1 MMRDDLGDLLPVV
14 GPPRSIV
21 SLVPSLTELV
31 AEWGLASSLVG
42 VTDFCVSPP
51 GAFPDAERLR
61 GTKNPDTRR
70 IAALRPDLVLADR
83 EENRRIDVERLR
95 AAGLA
100 VWVTS
105 VRSVSD
111 VAASVRRLG
120 PALGAE
126 SEGKDLARRILAEVE
141 ASTAAGPSGE
151 ADSVPSACMI
161 WRDGPQQGDA
171 ERWWAVGADT
181 FAGDL
186 LRCAGLPPVAIGDDG
201 RYPRATL
208 AEFRGASP
216 EVVLLPDEPYLF
228 GDADADEFRDWAVD
242 VLRCSGQP
250 LFWWGPR
257 TPAALR
263 WLRQVRTDRVARAQD
278 SVRRAKPRS
287 A

>member
-1 MMRDDLGDLLPVV
+1 MRRLPLLNGLGERLPPN

-21 SLVPSLTELV
+21 SLVPSMSELV
-31 AEWGLASSLVG
+31 AEWGLAPLLLA
-42 VTDFCVSPP
+42 VTDYCVLPH
-51 GAFPDAERLR
+51 GAFPDAERIR
-61 GTKNPDTRR
+61 GTKNPDTSR
-70 IAALRPDLVLADR
+70 ITALRPHLVLADQ
-83 EENRRIDVERLR
+83 EENRQIDVARLR
-95 AAGLA
+95 ADGIA

-105 VRSVSD
+105 VRSVRD
-111 VAASVRRLG
+111 VAASVRSLG
-120 PALGAE
+120 LALGC
-126 SEGKDLARRILAEVE
+126 SEAGEALARRIIVE
-141 ASTAAGPSGE
+141 LDVLSTS
-151 ADSVPSACMI
+151 DYQLPSACII
-161 WRDGPQQGDA
+161 WRDGPQHGDA

-186 LRCAGLPPVAIGDDG
+186 LRRAGLPPVAVGDDG
-201 RYPRATL
+201 RYPCATL

-216 EVVLLPDEPYLF
+216 EVVLLPDEPYSF

-263 WLRQVRTDRVARAQD
+263 WLRQVRADRVARGQD

>member
-1 MMRDDLGDLLPVV
+1 MKDDLGVELQLA

-31 AEWGLASSLVG
+31 VEWGLADALVG

-51 GAFPDAERLR
+51 DAFPDAERLR

-70 IAALRPDLVLADR
+70 IEALRPDIVLADQ
-83 EENRRIDVERLR
+83 EESRRLDVDRLR

-105 VRSVSD
+105 VRSVRD
-111 VAASVRRLG
+111 VATSVRRLG
-120 PALGAE
+120 QALGRGEAGE
-126 SEGKDLARRILAEVE
+126 DLARRVLSEVQGPHAPGVSDGARQA
-141 ASTAAGPSGE
+141 AS
-151 ADSVPSACMI
+151 VCMI
-161 WRDGPQQGDA
+161 WRDGPQHGAD
-171 ERWWAVGADT
+171 ECWWTVGPDT

-186 LRCAGLPPVAIGDDG
+186 LRVAGLPPVPVGDGG

-208 AEFRGASP
+208 DEVRAASP
-216 EVVLLPDEPYLF
+216 EVVLLPDEPYAF
-228 GDADADEFRDWAVD
+228 TDDDAANFRTWSAN
-242 VLRCSGQP
+242 VLHCSGQP

-263 WLRQVRTDRVARAQD
+263 WLRAVRMERGDCAQD
-278 SVRRAKPRS
+278 SVRRANPRN